1 MYMLNPYICYST
13 SSVVSVMRGISTLEN
28 GRRKSLEIKKNS
40 GNKYNYKII
49 VITNC
54 TVFSF

>member
-28 GRRKSLEIKKNS
+28 GRRKKGFGTISANVVSKSRGTFFKQVS
-40 GNKYNYKII
+40 YY
-49 VITNC
+49 
-54 TVFSF
+54 